1 MATMLGGTRRGKMYP
16 FLEEASCRGLD
27 PELFYAEGG
36 ASVARAKAVCAICP
50 LRSKCLDW
58 AIAREEFGVWG
69 GTTAR
74 ERAAIRRERGVRLVP
89 AAAG

>member
-1 MATMLGGTRRGKMYP
+1 MTVSGATRRSKMYP
-16 FLEEASCRGLD
+16 FLDNAACRGID

-36 ASVARAKAVCAICP
+36 AAVARAKAVCAQCP
-50 LRSKCLDW
+50 LRMKCLEW

-89 AAAG
+89 AAVG